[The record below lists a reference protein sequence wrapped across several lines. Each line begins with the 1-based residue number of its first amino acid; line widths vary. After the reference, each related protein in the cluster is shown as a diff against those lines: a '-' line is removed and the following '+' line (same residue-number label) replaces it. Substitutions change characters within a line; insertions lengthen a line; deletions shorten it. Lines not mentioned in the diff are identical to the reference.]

1 MSSRDGQNIF
11 SYPEPFPTTC
21 GLRILARYPRL
32 LFSRHACKAAAAVY
46 GSRNALG
53 ILAFLQFPYH
63 GEPRAALNQCD
74 HGPLV
79 ACSDD
84 QVHLPIPMP
93 CSVCLRRSLVYAGA
107 AFDGHVLSS
116 RALAVLQPKS
126 VIRIWDKYKYVKKIH
141 FYSIFLA
148 KTLGFSMIIRIFAA
162 TELVCIPSELQASHF
177 L

>member
-1 MSSRDGQNIF
+1 MGKIYF
-11 SYPEPFPTTC
+11 
-21 GLRILARYPRL
+21 RIQS
-32 LFSRHACKAAAAVY
+32 LFQPLVVFEFWPVIRGYCFHVMLVRQQHAVY

-84 QVHLPIPMP
+84 QVHLSIPMP